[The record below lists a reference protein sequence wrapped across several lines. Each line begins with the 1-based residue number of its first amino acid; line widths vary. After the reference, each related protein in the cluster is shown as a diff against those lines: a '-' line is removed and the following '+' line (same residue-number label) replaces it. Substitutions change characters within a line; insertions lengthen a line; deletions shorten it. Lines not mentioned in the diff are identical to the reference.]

1 MKTFQFQT
9 SFTKYVD
16 DQHLM
21 DELDD
26 HLVSGTFSSVEQ
38 MNNYWKEKV
47 EQIFDLRDFGQRL
60 RDLLQEMNC
69 PWDV

>member
-1 MKTFQFQT
+1 
-9 SFTKYVD
+9 
-16 DQHLM
+16 M

-60 RDLLQEMNC
+60 RDLLQQMNC